1 MELESDK
8 LADYLQ
14 DLPEICLNEPAIKNL
29 SQKLS
34 SNTENEIA
42 SIQRAFYYVRDKID
56 HSWDIQATRVTK
68 TSVEVLESGNGIC
81 YAKANLLTG
90 LLRRAGIPTGYCYQ
104 KLLLFDEVDK
114 RYCIHALNAV
124 YIKSQDAWIRLD
136 ARGNKTGIDAQFSMN
151 KEHLAFNPD
160 TRLGERDYNV
170 IYTKPNR
177 KTMQVLEESNDALA
191 MYVNALP
198 ESL

>member
-14 DLPEICLNEPAIKNL
+14 DLPVICLNEPAIKNL

-34 SNTENEIA
+34 SNTKNEIA

-68 TSVEVLESGNGIC
+68 TSVEVLESGHGIC

-124 YIKSQDAWIRLD
+124 YIKSQDAWFRLD

-177 KTMQVLEESNDALA
+177 KTMRVLEESNDALA
-191 MYVNALP
+191 MYVNTLP